1 MTTLELTPAE
11 LEMVKLTR
19 QKEELAAK
27 EATLQAQA
35 DLEKK
40 IAAKESEIHKAI
52 ASDKAQIAAATE
64 YFKGFDSAQYTLEF
78 IKKMETFKVIDYRAE
93 GQPILWSEEIERQTA
108 VIKSK
113 DGYMVTVKEQF
124 VSTSWRSHSR
134 GWKMHVS
141 GPGLSWKDN
150 DKALSRVT
158 TALGKI
164 NAAKEELA
172 KKAKQDQNKKN
183 ALAVTVDRLTA
194 EYPDA
199 KITVSYEY
207 DRTYRRGRI
216 TLGDKYDMISITLK
230 NGICVHYRVWADG
243 SLSQLSISFPKTN
256 AASNMLLAKLNEIN
270 F

>member
-1 MTTLELTPAE
+1 
-11 LEMVKLTR
+11 
-19 QKEELAAK
+19 
-27 EATLQAQA
+27 
-35 DLEKK
+35 
-40 IAAKESEIHKAI
+40 
-52 ASDKAQIAAATE
+52 
-64 YFKGFDSAQYTLEF
+64 
-78 IKKMETFKVIDYRAE
+78 ME
-93 GQPILWSEEIERQTA
+93 
-108 VIKSK
+108 
-113 DGYMVTVKEQF
+113 
-124 VSTSWRSHSR
+124 
-134 GWKMHVS
+134 
-141 GPGLSWKDN
+141 
-150 DKALSRVT
+150 
-158 TALGKI
+158 
-164 NAAKEELA
+164 NARKRE
-172 KKAKQDQNKKN
+172 QNKKN

>member
-1 MTTLELTPAE
+1 MTHLELTPAE

-27 EATLQAQA
+27 EAALQAQA

-52 ASDKAQIAAATE
+52 ANDKAQIAAAKK
-64 YFKGFDSAQYTLEF
+64 YFNDFDSNLYSLE
-78 IKKMETFKVIDYRAE
+78 IIDKPQTAKVIDYRAE
-93 GQPILWSEEIERQTA
+93 DQPLLWSKDYVQQTA

-113 DGYMVTVKEQF
+113 DGYTVDVKEQF
-124 VSTSWRSHSR
+124 VSTNWHSKSR
-134 GWKMHVS
+134 GYKMYLR
-141 GPGLSWKDN
+141 GPGIDYKESE
-150 DKALSRVT
+150 KALGRPSTVIS
-158 TALGKI
+158 KI
-164 NAAKEELA
+164 NNAIEKLENARKRE
-172 KKAKQDQNKKN
+172 QNKKN
-183 ALAVTVDRLTA
+183 ALAVTVERLTA